1 MAIDRYLAV
10 VIAINSRPYR
20 TVRNSMLCSLLVWCI
35 SIVFSLQAFV
45 FRQVTFINNTSIS
58 KIKCLVFILQVL
70 NEPQAHCSW
79 LFPGE
84 LDSDEHEFWL
94 NVQFISRF
102 GFAYI
107 LPLIVITYCYT
118 SIFLFLRKRRFK
130 ESSKK
135 SKRQANR
142 QAERKKQHDKSTRLV
157 ASVILI
163 FFLCWLPNQI
173 SNLLHRI
180 YPNWISLRDLFLS
193 DSNSNSTGA
202 SNDLMDPI
210 QTQNSFHMVTVI
222 LAWSNSCINPLLY
235 AFLNNSFRTRL
246 KSLLTRRKA
255 RILAGSQYHSGAKL
269 IRETDF
275 PNSDATNT
283 TYLTATPKLNG
294 EPRIGPFGQFLTPR
308 TTTSASNRTEISIL
322 SSAQRTTINSQVA

>member
-1 MAIDRYLAV
+1 
-10 VIAINSRPYR
+10 
-20 TVRNSMLCSLLVWCI
+20 MLCSLLVWCI

-135 SKRQANR
+135 SKRQGLFKFLRPPKNFS
-142 QAERKKQHDKSTRLV
+142 KKK
-157 ASVILI
+157 I
-163 FFLCWLPNQI
+163 FYGFWDFFDLKIRIFL
-173 SNLLHRI
+173 
-180 YPNWISLRDLFLS
+180 
-193 DSNSNSTGA
+193 
-202 SNDLMDPI
+202 
-210 QTQNSFHMVTVI
+210 
-222 LAWSNSCINPLLY
+222 
-235 AFLNNSFRTRL
+235 
-246 KSLLTRRKA
+246 
-255 RILAGSQYHSGAKL
+255 
-269 IRETDF
+269 
-275 PNSDATNT
+275 
-283 TYLTATPKLNG
+283 
-294 EPRIGPFGQFLTPR
+294 
-308 TTTSASNRTEISIL
+308 
-322 SSAQRTTINSQVA
+322 